1 MITANV
7 ADFLSMNAGR
17 RPEKTALIERDRRM
31 SYAELDRAHLAVAA
45 ALQGLGF
52 GRGEIVG
59 IAMRDGIDYVVT
71 MMAAFRLGI
80 VVLPMDSRWT
90 EAEKANVARFFGAR
104 AVILSQSGTP
114 LVGDSPA
121 IAFLPAWMETSTDG
135 LRLPEGFSAD
145 EPLVLSLSS
154 GTTGIPKG
162 PMISHRHYMLRMYT
176 EWLALGY
183 LQTDTNLCATP
194 LYFGGGR
201 YFTMAYLMAGATVVI
216 NSPPY
221 EVEELAEVVARH
233 TVSTTFL
240 VPTLLRRIAAA
251 PPHVRAPFQA
261 LRFVI
266 SSGSA
271 LHPTEAAELSEKVN
285 ACIINHYAST
295 EGGSVSMHN
304 PTVDGPANGSVGR
317 SVLGS
322 QLQIADEQDNPLPQ
336 GATGLIRHKAPWH
349 PAGFYNSP
357 EESKRAFRNGWYYPG
372 DIGHI
377 DEKGYLFITGRAK
390 DMIIRG
396 GINIYP
402 DEIEAALL
410 QRAEIVDAAV
420 VGRTHPELGEEVVA
434 FVVADGPV
442 DAEALKA
449 HCRASLAAYKVP
461 VDFITIEAMP
471 RNQSGKILKHVLRD
485 RFASLPSRQGAG

>member
-1 MITANV
+1 VITANV
-7 ADFLSMNAGR
+7 AEFLTMNAGR
-17 RPEKTALIERDRRM
+17 RPEKAALIQGDRSM
-31 SYAELDRAHLAVAA
+31 TYAELDRAHLSVAA
-45 ALQGLGF
+45 SLQAVGL

-90 EAEKANVARFFGAR
+90 DAEKANVARHFGAK
-104 AVILSQSGTP
+104 AVIASIPSPDGSI
-114 LVGDSPA
+114 GDSAVIVFDPA
-121 IAFLPAWMETSTDG
+121 MLSAGTSS
-135 LRLPEGFSAD
+135 LRLPEDFSAD

-162 PMISHRHYMLRMYT
+162 PMISHKHFMLRQQT
-176 EWLALGY
+176 EWMALGY
-183 LQTDTNLCATP
+183 LQTDINLCATP

-201 YFTMAYLMAGATVVI
+201 YFTMAYLMAGGTVVI

-221 EVEELAEVVARH
+221 EIEELAAVASRH
-233 TVSTTFL
+233 KVTNTFL

-251 PPHVRAPFQA
+251 PAEVRAPFQA
-261 LRFVI
+261 MRFVI

-285 ACIINHYAST
+285 RCIINHYAST

-317 SVLGS
+317 VVLGS
-322 QLQIADEQDNPLPQ
+322 TLQIADENDNPLPV
-336 GATGLIRHKAPWH
+336 GATGLIRHRAPWH
-349 PAGFYNSP
+349 PSGFHNSP
-357 EESKRAFRNGWYYPG
+357 EESKRAFRHGWYYPG
-372 DIGHI
+372 DIGHV
-377 DEKGYLFITGRAK
+377 DERGYLFITGRAK

-396 GINIYP
+396 GVNIYP

-410 QRAEIVDAAV
+410 KRPEIVDAAV
-420 VGRTHPELGEEVVA
+420 VGRSHPELGEEVVA
-434 FVVADGPV
+434 FVVPAGPV

-449 HCRASLAAYKVP
+449 HCRADLAAYKVP
-461 VDFITIEAMP
+461 VEFIAIDAMP
-471 RNQSGKILKHVLRD
+471 RNQSGKILKHVLRA
-485 RFASLPSRQGAG
+485 RFA

>member
-1 MITANV
+1 VITANV
-7 ADFLSMNAGR
+7 AEFITMNAGR
-17 RPEKTALIERDRRM
+17 RPEKAALIQGDRTIT
-31 SYAELDRAHLAVAA
+31 YAALDRAHFSVAA
-45 ALQGLGF
+45 SLQGLGL

-90 EAEKANVARFFGAR
+90 PAEKANVARHFGAK
-104 AVILSQSGTP
+104 AVILDDA
-114 LVGDSPA
+114 GDGRVADSRA
-121 IAFLPAWMETSTDG
+121 IAFRSDWLAADAGG
-135 LRLPEGFSAD
+135 LRLPDNFSED

-162 PMISHRHYMLRMYT
+162 PMISHKHYMLRQQT
-176 EWLALGY
+176 EWMALGY
-183 LQTDTNLCATP
+183 LQTDINLCATP

-201 YFTMAYLMAGATVVI
+201 YFTMAYLMAGGTVVI

-221 EVEELAEVVARH
+221 EVEELAAVVARH
-233 TVSTTFL
+233 RVTNTFL

-251 PPHVRAPFQA
+251 PAEVRAPFQA
-261 LRFVI
+261 MRFVI

-271 LHPTEAAELSEKVN
+271 LHPTEAADLSEKVN
-285 ACIINHYAST
+285 RCIINHYAST

-317 SVLGS
+317 AVLGS
-322 QLQIADEQDNPLPQ
+322 TLQIADENDNPLPV

-349 PAGFYNSP
+349 PSGFYNSP
-357 EESKRAFRNGWYYPG
+357 EESKRAFRHGWYYPG
-372 DIGHI
+372 DIGHV
-377 DEKGYLFITGRAK
+377 DERGYLFITGRAK

-396 GINIYP
+396 GVNIYP

-410 QRAEIVDAAV
+410 QRPEVVDVAV
-420 VGRTHPELGEEVVA
+420 VGRSHPELGEEVVA
-434 FVVADGPV
+434 FVVPGGPMIAD
-442 DAEALKA
+442 DLKA

-461 VDFITIEAMP
+461 VEFISIDAMP
-471 RNQSGKILKHVLRD
+471 RNQSGKILKHILRA
-485 RFASLPSRQGAG
+485 RFG

>member
-7 ADFLSMNAGR
+7 AEFITMNAGR
-17 RPEKTALIERDRRM
+17 RPEKAALIQGDRTIT
-31 SYAELDRAHLAVAA
+31 YAALDRAHFSVAA
-45 ALQGLGF
+45 SLQGLGL

-90 EAEKANVARFFGAR
+90 PAEKANVARHFGAK
-104 AVILSQSGTP
+104 AVILDDA
-114 LVGDSPA
+114 GDGRVADSRA
-121 IAFLPAWMETSTDG
+121 IAFRSDWLAADAGG
-135 LRLPEGFSAD
+135 LRLPDNFSED

-162 PMISHRHYMLRMYT
+162 PMISHKHYMLRQQT
-176 EWLALGY
+176 EWMALGY
-183 LQTDTNLCATP
+183 LQTDINLCATP

-201 YFTMAYLMAGATVVI
+201 YFTMAYLMAGGTVVI

-221 EVEELAEVVARH
+221 EVEELAAVVARH
-233 TVSTTFL
+233 RVTNTFL

-251 PPHVRAPFQA
+251 PAEVRAPFQA
-261 LRFVI
+261 MRFVI

-271 LHPTEAAELSEKVN
+271 LHPTEAADLSEKVN
-285 ACIINHYAST
+285 RCIINHYAST

-317 SVLGS
+317 AVLGS
-322 QLQIADEQDNPLPQ
+322 TLQIADENDNPLPV

-349 PAGFYNSP
+349 PSGFYNSP
-357 EESKRAFRNGWYYPG
+357 EESKRAFRHGWYYPG
-372 DIGHI
+372 DIGHV
-377 DEKGYLFITGRAK
+377 DERGYLFITGRAK

-396 GINIYP
+396 GVNIYP

-410 QRAEIVDAAV
+410 QRPEVVDVAV
-420 VGRTHPELGEEVVA
+420 VGRSHPELGEEVVA
-434 FVVADGPV
+434 FVVPGGPMIAD
-442 DAEALKA
+442 DLKA

-461 VDFITIEAMP
+461 VEFISIDAMP
-471 RNQSGKILKHVLRD
+471 RNQSGKILKHILRA
-485 RFASLPSRQGAG
+485 RFG